1 LAALA
6 YYLGMKRWIVV
17 LLLLAP
23 VTLAAEVYHLAI
35 QGPIDSVSAEYA
47 IDSMKRIRQEA
58 RAELVV
64 IELDTPGGLDSAMR
78 TIIKQ
83 MLQSPAPV
91 AVFVSPQGA
100 RAASAGFFIAVAADI
115 SVMAP
120 GTNMGAASPVSALGR
135 KIDDTMKAKITNDAV
150 SYIRSLARKRGRDE
164 DMAARAVSES
174 LSYTVEECL
183 EGRLADLSADSLE
196 DLLEQVRGRRITT
209 MRGETVTLELRNPR
223 IIRLEM
229 SWRQRFL
236 RTITNPNLAYFLL
249 IFGLIGLYLEFTH
262 AGAIIPGVIGGISL
276 LLAFLAFQILPINY
290 VGLLLI
296 LLSVGLFLAE
306 IKVQGFGIL
315 GIGGAVAFFLG
326 SVILISSPIP
336 EMRPTM
342 SMIAILTVSFAAIVL
357 FLTYKVIQVM
367 KRRVDTGQEGLSGES
382 GTARTRVTPE
392 GGRVFVHGEWWNAFS
407 ENTIEAGDRVEVVRM
422 EGFRLKVKPKG
433 GK

>member
-1 LAALA
+1 
-6 YYLGMKRWIVV
+6 MKRLIAAI
-17 LLLLAP
+17 LLLAP
-23 VTLAAEVYHLAI
+23 LAVKADVYRLVI
-35 QGPIDSVSAEYA
+35 QGPIDSISAEYV
-47 IDSMKRIRQEA
+47 IDSMARIRKQ
-58 RAELVV
+58 AEPQLVV

-78 TIIKQ
+78 TMIKE

-115 SVMAP
+115 SAMAP

-135 KIDDTMKAKITNDAV
+135 KIDETMKAKITNDAV

-164 DMAARAVSES
+164 EMAAKAVSES
-174 LSYTVEECL
+174 LAYTVAECL
-183 EGRLADLSADSLE
+183 EGRLADFSADSLD
-196 DLLEQVRGRRITT
+196 DLLRQLQGRRITT
-209 MRGETVTLELRNPR
+209 IRGETVTLNLEDARVTTM
-223 IIRLEM
+223 EM

-262 AGAIIPGVIGGISL
+262 AGAVIPGVIGGISL
-276 LLAFLAFQILPINY
+276 LLAFMAFQILPINY

-296 LLSVGLFLAE
+296 LLSIGLFLAE

-326 SVILISSPIP
+326 SVMLISSPIP

-342 SMIAILTVSFAAIVL
+342 SMIAILTVSFAAIIL

-367 KRRVDTGQEGLSGES
+367 KRRVDTGKEGLVGEQ
-382 GTARTRVTPE
+382 GTARTRVTPQ
-392 GGRVFVHGEWWNAFS
+392 GGRVFVHGEWWNAVS
-407 ENTIEAGDRVEVVRM
+407 DTPIEAGSEVEVLLM
-422 EGFRLKVKPKG
+422 DGFRLKVKTKG
-433 GK
+433 G